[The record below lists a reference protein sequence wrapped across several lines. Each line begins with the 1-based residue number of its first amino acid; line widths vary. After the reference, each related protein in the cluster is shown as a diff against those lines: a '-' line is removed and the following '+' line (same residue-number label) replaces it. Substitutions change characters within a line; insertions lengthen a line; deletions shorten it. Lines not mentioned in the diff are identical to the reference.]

1 MPTETIPA
9 IYENGVLKPMNP
21 LPLSDGTRVRVTVVL
36 ETPRSSTDSQ
46 RRSEMVAALDSLI
59 ETPDEDMD
67 DGYDLLRS
75 LDENRSQGERKL
87 FPPELKDISW

>member
-1 MPTETIPA
+1 
-9 IYENGVLKPMNP
+9 
-21 LPLSDGTRVRVTVVL
+21 
-36 ETPRSSTDSQ
+36 
-46 RRSEMVAALDSLI
+46 VAALDSLI